1 MEESLMFLFLF
12 VGSGLCKVGTRDDY
26 LKGIP
31 KKMFLAIKGKNLE
44 TLVIFLQEHK
54 KLENVLKQANI

>member
-1 MEESLMFLFLF
+1 MIIWRE
-12 VGSGLCKVGTRDDY
+12 Y
-26 LKGIP
+26 Q

-44 TLVIFLQEHK
+44 TLVIFLQELK